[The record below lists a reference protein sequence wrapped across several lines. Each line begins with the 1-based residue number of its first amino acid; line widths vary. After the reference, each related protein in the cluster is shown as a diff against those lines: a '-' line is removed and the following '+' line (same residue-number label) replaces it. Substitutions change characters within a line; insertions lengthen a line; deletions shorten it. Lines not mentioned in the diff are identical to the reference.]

1 MNERCRRMAGCTIK
15 QLSPPLQRVCVLER
29 TCLLHEAQWRIWG
42 KLRPDGT
49 LVNAATKGAS
59 AAELRG
65 R

>member
-1 MNERCRRMAGCTIK
+1 MNAASAWLVA
-15 QLSPPLQRVCVLER
+15 QLNSFLQPLWLLER
-29 TCLLHEAQWRIWG
+29 SRLLHEAQWRIWG